1 MAKSRRSSI
10 AAACVS
16 AALSS
21 AVLTSCGTTVD
32 GRAQPVQGSTPGASS
47 GVDLSKLLLDPAQ
60 FPDGFDAVVLPPR
73 TVSQAAPDL
82 TGVPS
87 GATVDPSRCTPPEQD
102 YGPVTTAMAVGTDS
116 DTRAT
121 ISMELTRSQATV
133 DELEDKAEDCAQFSV
148 TSSGIESVVTTRVMP
163 PPPIDADDTLALHRT
178 VESGD
183 KGKALVQSMTT
194 LIAEVDDVRISAT
207 LMSFGQEKPDMAPL
221 HETFVAAVQKVQHF

>member
-10 AAACVS
+10 AVACVS

-21 AVLTSCGTTVD
+21 ALLTSCGTAVD
-32 GRAQPVQGSTPGASS
+32 GQAQPAQRTAPGGSS
-47 GVDLSKLLLDPAQ
+47 GVDLSKLLLDPTE

-73 TVSQAAPDL
+73 AVSQAAPDL

-87 GATVDPSRCTPPEQD
+87 GATVDPSRCTPPQQD
-102 YGPVTTAMAVGTDS
+102 YGPVTTAMAVGTDN

-121 ISMELTRSQATV
+121 ISMELTRSQATA
-133 DELEDKAEDCAQFSV
+133 DELEDQAKDCARFSV

-183 KGKALVQSMTT
+183 RGKAVVQSMTT

-207 LMSFGQEKPDMAPL
+207 LMSFGAEKPDMAPL
-221 HETFVAAVQKVQHF
+221 HETFVTAVQKVQQF